1 MMASELGNILIHRA
15 EFIDLG
21 SFVHGKARTIIK
33 YIDPLAQCEGN
44 HGPYK

>member
-33 YIDPLAQCEGN
+33 SPAQCEGN